1 MLMLMLMTRGHE
13 CLASRIQA
21 LLPLDLDVDDV
32 DGGVVGTYEYETLFL
47 FCQHKK
53 KILVFVIL
61 IGSQEQERARRHP
74 SYYCRIPVSQKKMK

>member
-1 MLMLMLMTRGHE
+1 MLMTRGNE

-21 LLPLDLDVDDV
+21 LLPLDLDVD
-32 DGGVVGTYEYETLFL
+32 GGVVGTCEYETLFL
-47 FCQHKK
+47 CSQRKK
-53 KILVFVIL
+53 NILVFVIL